1 LGVALVAGRKRVP
14 KPAAGTTA
22 YVTASKSA
30 ILKTIVEGSVDK
42 LKLRSS
48 IEAARASISEEEWH
62 AASVQ
67 IRESLLDQPWVQMA
81 GLVAC
86 YWSTG
91 TEPSTHGLIFAL
103 WKHGATVILPV
114 LRDDN
119 DLDWAVYD
127 GPDTLAPGRFGIME
141 PVDTRRGVDTIRT
154 AALVIVPALAVD
166 RSTGVRLGRGGGSY
180 DRALARVGPNVPTV
194 ALLHEGELLDGVLA
208 EPHDLPVRYA
218 ATPGGIVRTA
228 TERA

>member
-1 LGVALVAGRKRVP
+1 M
-14 KPAAGTTA
+14 
-22 YVTASKSA
+22 
-30 ILKTIVEGSVDK
+30 DK
-42 LKLRSS
+42 VKLRSG
-48 IEAARASISEEEWH
+48 IAAARAAISEEDRH

-67 IRESLLDQPWVQMA
+67 IRESLLDRPWVQMA

-86 YWSTG
+86 YWSAG
-91 TEPSTHGLIFAL
+91 TEPATHGLVFAL

-114 LRDDN
+114 LRPDN

-141 PVDTRRGVDTIRT
+141 PVDTRRGVDAIRT
-154 AALVIVPALAVD
+154 AALVIVPALAVG

-194 ALLHEGELLDGVLA
+194 ALLHEGELLDDVPA
-208 EPHDLPVRYA
+208 EPHDRSVRYA
-218 ATPGGIVRTA
+218 ALPSGIVQVGTRGPA
-228 TERA
+228 E

>member
-1 LGVALVAGRKRVP
+1 MDKLNLRRSILQTRLRLDESARQ
-14 KPAAGTTA
+14 
-22 YVTASKSA
+22 ASSSA
-30 ILKTIVEGSVDK
+30 I
-42 LKLRSS
+42 
-48 IEAARASISEEEWH
+48 
-62 AASVQ
+62 
-67 IRESLLDQPWVQMA
+67 RELLLDQPWVQMA

-86 YWSTG
+86 YWSIG
-91 TEPSTHGLIFAL
+91 TEPSTHGLVFAL

-114 LRDDN
+114 LLPDR

-127 GPDTLAPGRFGIME
+127 GPDSLAPGPSGIME

-194 ALLHEGELLDGVLA
+194 ALLHEGELIDGVPA
-208 EPHDLPVRYA
+208 DPHDQSVRFAALPS
-218 ATPGGIVRTA
+218 GIR
-228 TERA
+228 RLGQM

>member
-1 LGVALVAGRKRVP
+1 M
-14 KPAAGTTA
+14 
-22 YVTASKSA
+22 
-30 ILKTIVEGSVDK
+30 DK
-42 LKLRSS
+42 LKLRST
-48 IEAARASISEEEWH
+48 IEAARASIPEDERH

-86 YWSTG
+86 YWSIG
-91 TEPSTHGLIFAL
+91 TEPATHGLVFAL
-103 WKHGATVILPV
+103 WKHGTTVILPV

-127 GPDTLAPGRFGIME
+127 GPDTLAAGRFGIME

-166 RSTGVRLGRGGGSY
+166 RSTGIRLGRGGGSY

-194 ALLHEGELLDGVLA
+194 ALLHEGELLDGVPA
-208 EPHDLPVRYA
+208 ESHDLPVRYA

-228 TERA
+228 PHLT

>member
-1 LGVALVAGRKRVP
+1 M
-14 KPAAGTTA
+14 
-22 YVTASKSA
+22 
-30 ILKTIVEGSVDK
+30 DK
-42 LKLRSS
+42 LKLRAS
-48 IEAARASISEEEWH
+48 IQAARAAIPDGARH
-62 AASVQ
+62 AASTQ

-91 TEPSTHGLIFAL
+91 AEPATHGLVLAL

-141 PVDTRRGVDTIRT
+141 PIDTRRGVDAVRT

-194 ALLHEGELLDGVLA
+194 ALLHEGELLDGVPA

-218 ATPGGIVRTA
+218 ATPEGIFRTGTA
-228 TERA
+228 GPA

>member
-1 LGVALVAGRKRVP
+1 M
-14 KPAAGTTA
+14 
-22 YVTASKSA
+22 
-30 ILKTIVEGSVDK
+30 DK
-42 LKLRSS
+42 LKLRST
-48 IEAARASISEEEWH
+48 IEAARASIPEEERH

-86 YWSTG
+86 YWSIG
-91 TEPSTHGLIFAL
+91 TEPATHGLVFAL
-103 WKHGATVILPV
+103 WKHGTTVILPV
-114 LRDDN
+114 LRDDD

-127 GPDTLAPGRFGIME
+127 GPDTLASGRFGIME

-166 RSTGVRLGRGGGSY
+166 RSTGIRLGRGGGSY

-194 ALLHEGELLDGVLA
+194 ALLHQGELLDGVPA

-228 TERA
+228 PHLT

>member
-1 LGVALVAGRKRVP
+1 M
-14 KPAAGTTA
+14 
-22 YVTASKSA
+22 
-30 ILKTIVEGSVDK
+30 EK
-42 LKLRSS
+42 LKLRRA
-48 IEAARASISEEEWH
+48 IEAARAALPEDERH

-67 IRESLLDQPWVQMA
+67 IRESLLDRPWVQMA

-86 YWSTG
+86 YWSVG
-91 TEPSTHGLIFAL
+91 AEPATHGLVFAL
-103 WKHGATVILPV
+103 WKHGATVMLPV
-114 LRDDN
+114 LRPDD

-141 PVDTRRGVDTIRT
+141 PVDARRGVDAIRT

-194 ALLHEGELLDGVLA
+194 ALLHEGELLDGVPA
-208 EPHDLPVRYA
+208 EAHDRAVRYA
-218 ATPGGIVRTA
+218 ASPSGIVRVGTGNPV
-228 TERA
+228 E

>member
-1 LGVALVAGRKRVP
+1 
-14 KPAAGTTA
+14 
-22 YVTASKSA
+22 
-30 ILKTIVEGSVDK
+30 VDK
-42 LKLRSS
+42 LKLRSA
-48 IEAARASISEEEWH
+48 IEAARASISEEGRH

-86 YWSTG
+86 YWSIG
-91 TEPSTHGLIFAL
+91 TEPATHGLVFAL
-103 WKHGATVILPV
+103 WKHGTTVILPV
-114 LRDDN
+114 LRDDK

-194 ALLHEGELLDGVLA
+194 ALLHEGELLDGVPA

-218 ATPGGIVRTA
+218 ATPGGIIRTVA
-228 TERA
+228 EHT

>member
-1 LGVALVAGRKRVP
+1 M
-14 KPAAGTTA
+14 
-22 YVTASKSA
+22 
-30 ILKTIVEGSVDK
+30 DK
-42 LKLRSS
+42 LKLRSA
-48 IEAARASISEEEWH
+48 IEAARASIPEDERH
-62 AASVQ
+62 AASVRT
-67 IRESLLDQPWVQMA
+67 REALLDQPWVQMA

-86 YWSTG
+86 YWSSG
-91 TEPSTHGLIFAL
+91 TEPATNGLVFAL

-114 LRDDN
+114 LRADN

-141 PVDTRRGVDTIRT
+141 PVDTRRGVDAIRT

-194 ALLHEGELLDGVLA
+194 ALLHEGELLEDVPA

-218 ATPGGIVRTA
+218 ALPSGITRVA
-228 TERA
+228 TGRA

>member
-1 LGVALVAGRKRVP
+1 MD
-14 KPAAGTTA
+14 KPRLR
-22 YVTASKSA
+22 SA
-30 ILKTIVEGSVDK
+30 I
-42 LKLRSS
+42 R
-48 IEAARASISEEEWH
+48 AARTAVPEDVRH
-62 AASVQ
+62 AASVRT
-67 IRESLLDQPWVQMA
+67 REALLDQPWVQMA

-86 YWSTG
+86 YWSIG
-91 TEPSTHGLIFAL
+91 TEPSTHGLVFAL

-114 LRDDN
+114 LRDDD

-194 ALLHEGELLDGVLA
+194 ALLYEGELLEEVPA

-218 ATPGGIVRTA
+218 AQPNGITRVVPG
-228 TERA
+228 RA

>member
-1 LGVALVAGRKRVP
+1 
-14 KPAAGTTA
+14 
-22 YVTASKSA
+22 
-30 ILKTIVEGSVDK
+30 VDK
-42 LKLRSS
+42 LKLRST
-48 IEAARASISEEEWH
+48 IEAARASIPEEERH

-67 IRESLLDQPWVQMA
+67 IRESLMDQPWVQMA

-86 YWSTG
+86 YWSIG
-91 TEPSTHGLIFAL
+91 TEPATHGLVFAL

-114 LRDDN
+114 LRDDD

-127 GPDTLAPGRFGIME
+127 GPDTLAAGRFGIME

-166 RSTGVRLGRGGGSY
+166 RSTGIRLGRGGGSY

-194 ALLHEGELLDGVLA
+194 ALLHEGELLDGVPA

-228 TERA
+228 PEHP

>member
-1 LGVALVAGRKRVP
+1 M
-14 KPAAGTTA
+14 
-22 YVTASKSA
+22 
-30 ILKTIVEGSVDK
+30 DK
-42 LKLRSS
+42 LKLRAE
-48 IEAARASISEEEWH
+48 IEAVRASLPENERHS
-62 AASVQ
+62 ASVRT
-67 IRESLLDQPWVQMA
+67 RESLLDRPWVQMA

-91 TEPSTHGLIFAL
+91 TEPETHGLVFAL

-141 PVDTRRGVDTIRT
+141 PVDTRRGVDAIKT

-194 ALLHEGELLDGVLA
+194 ALLHEGELREGVPA

-218 ATPGGIVRTA
+218 ALPSGIVRVVA
-228 TERA
+228 GRP